1 VKLFASR
8 PWEADVDPTV
18 RRAGRERPLLATFV
32 SVAAHLALG
41 GFAAFAVARHL
52 SQQGATSDPPP
63 VVETFTPPSDDEPIV
78 VELPPATESDM
89 VAPNAPKSE
98 TPPSPELALAGGA
111 KVEHPDEANAGK
123 GGDPDAIAKARNLAP
138 RADED
143 TVASQLRDDLLREQE
158 NRLKTSLLRES
169 DIDRREALEPME
181 LTFVA
186 SGKGFRYDRK
196 PVAKSDAAFGTPTN
210 APPSVLGG
218 ALGASP
224 KDGEGSTL
232 APSSAGGAIAGSALA
247 SPKPGAA
254 YGEPSIGSMQIVG
267 ANVVKARPHVDK
279 GKPSVSAND
288 KGSSKDDVDS
298 DQAVAAA
305 LKSLVDTSTA
315 GSPEVGDGKG
325 GEAGGGD
332 PGSGGKTG
340 SGSTSV
346 AMGDGNGPLDGL
358 REKRRL
364 TFFFDLEKRLKP
376 LVAGTFPKED
386 EMELRSGT
394 VIVDLVIAKPGN
406 VLDVVVIR
414 PSGFKSFD
422 QNVVVAIRG
431 AGTLLPV
438 PDLLSD
444 GSNGSITIRM
454 PVQGGWY
461 LH

>member
-1 VKLFASR
+1 MKLLSR
-8 PWEADVDPTV
+8 PWETDEEDPTV

-32 SVAAHLALG
+32 SIAAHLALG
-41 GFAAFAVARHL
+41 GLAAVAVARHL
-52 SQQGATSDPPP
+52 SSEQSTTSDPPS
-63 VVETFTPPSDDEPIV
+63 VAGTFTLPKDDEPIV

-89 VAPNAPKSE
+89 VAPNAPKPP
-98 TPPSPELALAGGA
+98 TPEPQVVALAGGA
-111 KVEHPDEANAGK
+111 KVEHPDEASAGK
-123 GGDPDAIAKARNLAP
+123 GGDADAIAKARNLAP

-143 TVASQLRDDLLREQE
+143 TVASQLRDDVLREQE
-158 NRLKTSLLRES
+158 NRLKTSNARAS

-196 PVAKSDAAFGTPTN
+196 PVAKIDAALGTPTN
-210 APPSVLGG
+210 APPSALGSVLGG
-218 ALGASP
+218 SP

-232 APSSAGGAIAGSALA
+232 ASSNAGGPIEGSSIA

-254 YGEPSIGSMQIVG
+254 YGIASIGSMQIVG
-267 ANVVKARPHVDK
+267 ANVAKARPHVDK

-288 KGSSKDDVDS
+288 KGSAKDDVDG

-315 GSPEVGDGKG
+315 GSPEIGDGKG
-325 GEAGGGD
+325 GEASGAD

-340 SGSTSV
+340 SGSMSV
-346 AMGDGNGPLDGL
+346 ALGDGKGPVDGP
-358 REKRRL
+358 REKRRMSYFL
-364 TFFFDLEKRLKP
+364 DLKKRLEP
-376 LVAGTFPKED
+376 LFASAFPKED

-394 VIVDLVIAKPGN
+394 VIVDLVIGKPGN
-406 VLDVVVIR
+406 VVDVVVIR

-438 PDLLSD
+438 PDLLGD
-444 GSNGSITIRM
+444 GAITVRL